1 MNHSSRPANNWPLT
15 IGAAAVALA
24 IGFSVARWLPA
35 SPPPVTAAAPKA
47 APAAKGGAIA
57 EVKIPAAYLAAA
69 GITVEA
75 VGDGGMAGEIL
86 AAGVVAAAPNSDALV
101 LARAAGNITRLHRQL
116 GDTVKAGDA
125 LARVD
130 SMEAAAMAAERSA
143 TGARLELART
153 VFAREKALFDQGV
166 TPRQDLEAAQAAL
179 AVATS
184 DAQRAAA
191 VARAAHLGADGAS
204 VTVVSPIAG
213 TITAQSGTLGGYVQ
227 PQTELFHIAGS
238 GPLQVEAAVS
248 AADLGRIAAGDRASL
263 VTSSGATVPAT
274 VRAVTPTVGGSARA
288 ATVLLTPQA
297 GAAAAALVGGEGVQ
311 VRLHVQ
317 GGGTGMVVP
326 DDAVQNIEG
335 RDVLFVR
342 NKEGFVAMPVLV
354 GARSGGTAQ
363 IVSGVAAGTLVATR
377 NAFLV
382 KADMIKNAEEE

>member
-1 MNHSSRPANNWPLT
+1 MNHSPRPATNWPLT

-24 IGFSVARWLPA
+24 IGFGFARWLPA
-35 SPPPVTAAAPKA
+35 SPAPVAAVAPKA

-69 GITVEA
+69 GITVET

-86 AAGVVAAAPNSDALV
+86 AAGVVAAAPNSEALV

-166 TPRQDLEAAQAAL
+166 TPRQDMEAAQAAL
-179 AVATS
+179 AVAAS
-184 DAQRAAA
+184 DAQRAVA
-191 VARAAHLGADGAS
+191 VARAAHVGADGAS

-227 PQTELFHIAGS
+227 PQTELFRIAGS

-248 AADLGRIAAGDRASL
+248 AADLGRIGAGDRASL

-311 VRLHVQ
+311 VRLHVKV
-317 GGGTGMVVP
+317 GGSGMVVP

-363 IVSGVAAGTLVATR
+363 IVSGVTAGALVATR